1 MSVRL
6 FSTMIMVALGLA
18 IPQAWGQ
25 EQNIGSRVPTKDEII
40 DSLAPPA
47 TEDGATEAPR
57 GKTRGISMEPV
68 HQAIKGA
75 AAKPKAERAVSLQVY
90 FDYNSDLLSE
100 ESKKQLG
107 PVGEALAS
115 SKLSTLEFTIEG
127 HTDSKGG
134 SAYNQQLS
142 ERRATAVKDFLVSA
156 YGIDGSRIR
165 AVGKGKSS
173 PFDKANPESGVNRRV
188 RIVAGR

>member
-1 MSVRL
+1 MRFHQ
-6 FSTMIMVALGLA
+6 FSLSIAIALGLA
-18 IPQAWGQ
+18 GPVAIAQ
-25 EQNIGSRVPTKDEII
+25 EQNIGSRVPSKDEII
-40 DSLAPPA
+40 DLLAPPA
-47 TEDGATEAPR
+47 EGEATEAPR

-90 FDYNSDLLSE
+90 FEYNSDILSE
-100 ESKKQLG
+100 DAKKQLA

-115 SKLSTLEFTIEG
+115 SKLKTVEFTIEG

-134 SAYNQQLS
+134 SSYNQQLS
-142 ERRATAVKDFLVSA
+142 ERRATAVKEFLVSE
-156 YGIDGSRIR
+156 YGIEGSRIS
-165 AVGKGKSS
+165 AVGKGKST
-173 PFDKANPESGVNRRV
+173 PFDRAHPESGVNRRV

>member
-1 MSVRL
+1 MS
-6 FSTMIMVALGLA
+6 IAIALGLGGA
-18 IPQAWGQ
+18 VAFAQ

-40 DSLAPPA
+40 DMLAPA
-47 TEDGATEAPR
+47 EDQGGATEAPA

-68 HQAIKGA
+68 HQAIKGHS
-75 AAKPKAERAVSLQVY
+75 AKPKAERAVSLQVY

-100 ESKKQLG
+100 DARKQLG

-115 SKLSTLEFTIEG
+115 SKLKTVEFTIEG

-134 SAYNQQLS
+134 SGYNQQLS
-142 ERRATAVKDFLVSA
+142 ERRATAVKEFLVSE

-165 AVGKGKSS
+165 AVGKGKST
-173 PFDKANPESGVNRRV
+173 PFDKANPEGGVNRRV